1 MKKIIA
7 LMAIMLLPLGAIAQN
22 TKIAYVYAQE
32 VMVIMPEYTEMINSI
47 NTLSEGYRKELQQ
60 MEEEYRR
67 KYTDFVNQQDSLT
80 ENIRLIRMQEIQD
93 METRIQTLVQTGE
106 EEIDAKQQE
115 LVRPI
120 QEKLRNAIRAVGEE
134 KKYAY
139 IIDPQALL
147 HIGDDVEDAT
157 SFVKTKLGL

>member
-7 LMAIMLLPLGAIAQN
+7 LMVIMLLPLGAIAQN
-22 TKIAYVYAQE
+22 TKTAYVFAQE

-47 NTLSEGYRKELQQ
+47 NALSEGYRKELQQ

-80 ENIRLIRMQEIQD
+80 ENIRLRRMQELQD
-93 METRIQTLVQTGE
+93 METRVETLVQAGQ

-115 LVRPI
+115 LIRPI

-134 KKYAY
+134 KKYVS

-147 HIGDDVEDAT
+147 YYSDDMEDAT
-157 SFVKTKLGL
+157 PFVKAKLGL

>member
-22 TKIAYVYAQE
+22 TKVAYVYAQE
-32 VMVIMPEYTEMINSI
+32 VMVIMPEFTEMQNSI
-47 NTLSEGYRKELQQ
+47 NALSENYRKELQQ

-80 ENIRLIRMQEIQD
+80 ENIRMRRMQEIQD

-106 EEIDAKQQE
+106 EEIQAKQQE

-120 QEKLRNAIRAVGEE
+120 QDKLRNAIKAVGDERN
-134 KKYAY
+134 YSY

-147 HIGDDVEDAT
+147 HIGSDVEDAT
-157 SFVKTKLGL
+157 PFVRTKLGL